1 MRDSRVNS
9 IPMQLEQVDVTTEG
23 HGCTNEHVGSLYLP
37 QPQIL
42 KSGKDPENSLKTIE
56 DFEKEILQLG
66 LKPDVEKKF
75 LVRLRGRWVGR
86 SMRVTCTNFVYI
98 LFTHIHM

>member
-42 KSGKDPENSLKTIE
+42 KSGKDPENSLRTIE